1 MIFIIKIFIVF
12 RNKAKRRKYKAN
24 VIEVKKK
31 EKKSVVGRVGLAQSG
46 ILYLIEKRGAKSGD
60 SGVEPGSPRWEREG
74 LASRS
79 GHAVVICWWVGSLLY
94 QNKRPT

>member
-31 EKKSVVGRVGLAQSG
+31 EKKVLWAALGWPNQAS
-46 ILYLIEKRGAKSGD
+46 YLIEKRGAKSGD